1 MTYIIIELLFL
12 VFLFQKEAI
21 GFLKPGGDPPQLSL
35 SDYELIKLCLVGEDD
50 AFAEL
55 FGRYKYYLA
64 RVIFNLIRNRDEVS
78 DLLQEVFI
86 KIYKSLRQYNPE
98 HKFYV
103 WSARIAVNLCLDQL
117 RRQKTLSVS
126 LEDSPKLYDNSD
138 SPEDTYLKEENRR
151 ILRQAV
157 DELPE
162 KYRIPLILYHQNGLT
177 YQEMVTVL
185 QLPLTIIKNRLYRAR
200 LMLKEKLT
208 AGKEVLQ

>member
-1 MTYIIIELLFL
+1 
-12 VFLFQKEAI
+12 
-21 GFLKPGGDPPQLSL
+21 LSL
-35 SDYELIKLCLVGEDD
+35 SDYELIKLCLTGEDD

-55 FGRYKYYLA
+55 IGRYKNNLA
-64 RVIFNLIRNRDEVS
+64 RVIYNLIRNRDEVS

-98 HKFYV
+98 YKFSA

-117 RRQKTLSVS
+117 RRQKPLPVS
-126 LEDSPKLYDNSD
+126 LENGPEFRDNSD
-138 SPEDTYLKEENRR
+138 TPEDVYLKKEAQRR
-151 ILRQAV
+151 LGQAL

-185 QLPLTIIKNRLYRAR
+185 ELPLTIVKNRLYRAR
-200 LMLKEKLT
+200 LMLREKLT
-208 AGKEVLQ
+208 AGKEVLP